1 MRLQPLTSALL
12 LGLLAGTAAA
22 QADEPQGDNGI
33 AARYPGDRGIGKDP
47 DVVFAEDFEQGSL
60 QALFDSWE
68 DVKARETL
76 SFSAEA
82 PPGSAGRQSL
92 LITHRGGEGTGG
104 HLYRRLLPGYEKLY
118 CRMYVRFDPVC
129 GEIHHFGTNMGG
141 NIPATR
147 WPMVSAGRPT
157 AGDKSFWVG
166 IEPYGRSW
174 VWDYY
179 AYWIDMR
186 GSPPRG
192 QTWGNSFIRD
202 PSLKVERGKWIC
214 VEFMIKLND
223 VGDSNG
229 ELACWIDGK
238 LVSHLGKGFPSG
250 TWTYDKFHPGR
261 SDAGIRW
268 DAAAGKGAPLPGG
281 KPFEGFRW
289 RTSAELK
296 INYVWAY
303 LYMTRA
309 PAGSENRVWFDGI
322 VAARKYVG
330 PLKKG

>member
-1 MRLQPLTSALL
+1 MKRLASVLL
-12 LGLLAGTAAA
+12 LGLFAVEARGQSA
-22 QADEPQGDNGI
+22 EPQGDGGI
-33 AARYPGDRGIGKDP
+33 AARYPGDRGIEKDP
-47 DVVFAEDFEQGSL
+47 DVVFVESFEQSSL
-60 QALFDSWE
+60 PALFSGWE
-68 DVKARETL
+68 DVQAREIM
-76 SFSAEA
+76 SFSADA

-92 LITHRGGEGTGG
+92 LLTYAGGKGTGG

-118 CRMYVRFDPVC
+118 CRMYVKFDPAC
-129 GEIHHFGTNMGG
+129 GGIHHFGTNIGG
-141 NIPATR
+141 NNPATP
-147 WPMVSAGRPT
+147 WPMVSAGNPT

-166 IEPYGRSW
+166 IEPYGQSW

-179 AYWIDMR
+179 AYWVDMR

-202 PSLKVERGKWIC
+202 PGLKVERGRWIG
-214 VEFMIKLND
+214 VEFMVRLND
-223 VGDSNG
+223 VGDTNG

-238 LVSHLGKGFPSG
+238 LVSHLGKGFPTG
-250 TWTYDKFHPGR
+250 TWTYDKFTPGG

-268 DAAAGKGAPLPGG
+268 DKGAGRGVPIPGG

-289 RTSAELK
+289 RTSPDLK
-296 INYVWAY
+296 INYVWPY

-309 PAGSENRVWFDGI
+309 PAGSENRVWYDAI
-322 VAARKYVG
+322 VVARKYIG